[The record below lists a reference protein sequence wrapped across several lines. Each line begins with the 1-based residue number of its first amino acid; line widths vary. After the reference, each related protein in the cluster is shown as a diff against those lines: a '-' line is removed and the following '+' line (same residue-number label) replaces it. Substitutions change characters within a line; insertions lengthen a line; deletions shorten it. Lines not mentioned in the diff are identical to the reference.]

1 VHHVGIDLHS
11 SQATICVLDGR
22 GNRVKRGVVRGSIR
36 EVVRWLRDV
45 PRPFGVCFEASTG
58 YGRAFEELARVART
72 VKVAHPGH
80 LRLIFRAK
88 KKNDRV
94 DAEKL
99 AKLLFLGEVPQIH
112 VPRRDVRAWRSLINY
127 RHRLIGSRTRTKNA
141 IRALL
146 RELGETPPCRL
157 WTKKG
162 VAWLAELKIDDA
174 TDALRRDVLLD
185 ELGHEEVLVKRVEK
199 ELNRRAGAHPGV
211 QLLMTVPGIGVRT
224 AEALVAWID
233 RPARFGNARSVAGYF
248 GLVPSQDQSGDTNRM
263 GHVTRQGPA
272 CVRRLLVEAAWQA
285 IRRSPE
291 IRAFFERVARGDPDR
306 RKIAIVATANYLARV
321 AGAMLLTGELWR
333 GAA

>member
-1 VHHVGIDLHS
+1 M
-11 SQATICVLDGR
+11 
-22 GNRVKRGVVRGSIR
+22 KRGIVRGGLGR
-36 EVVRWLRDV
+36 VVEWLRDV
-45 PRPFGVCFEASTG
+45 PLPFDVCFEASTG
-58 YGRAFEELARVART
+58 YGRAFEELAKVACT

-88 KKNDRV
+88 KKTDRV

-99 AKLLFLGEVPQIH
+99 AKLLFLGEVPEIH

-141 IRALL
+141 IRAQL
-146 RELGETPPCRL
+146 RELGCAPPCRL
-157 WTKKG
+157 WTKRG
-162 VAWLAELKIDDA
+162 VSWLAELEIDDA
-174 TDALRRDVLLD
+174 TDTLRRDVLLD
-185 ELGHEEVLVKRVEK
+185 ELAHKEALIRRVER
-199 ELNRRAGAHPGV
+199 ELDRRARAHPGV
-211 QLLMTVPGIGVRT
+211 ALLMTVPGIGIRT

-233 RPARFGNARSVAGYF
+233 RPARFSNARSVASYF
-248 GLVPSQDQSGDTNRM
+248 GLVPSQDQSAETNRM

-306 RKIAIVATANYLARV
+306 RKIAIVATANHLARV